1 MLFNSLPFLFIY
13 LPLVLLGYQI
23 AARFGARAVIG
34 WLGFISVVFYA
45 VWRYEFVILLL
56 GSVLVNFAFS
66 RLIYAAREDAR
77 RQKLLLIAGI
87 SCNLLLLF
95 YYKYLFPSL
104 SGLHRLGILH
114 HQFAGTLLP
123 LGISFFTF
131 TQIAYLVDLKEGS
144 AEPQG
149 FLEYLLFVTFFPHLI
164 AGPILHHSEIMPQFK
179 RRRFELN
186 AEDLSV
192 GFSYFTMGLFK
203 KVILADSIATAADRA
218 FAHAST
224 LTLVPAW
231 LGALNYTLQLYF
243 DFSGYSDMAIG
254 LARMFS
260 IRFPLNFDS
269 PYKAASIIDFWS
281 RWHMTLTRYITLYL
295 YNPLSLWVNRRRLA
309 TGKTVS
315 RRGAATAEGFT
326 QMIALPTLVSMI
338 LVGVWHGAGLQFL
351 FFGLLH
357 GIYITVNHAWRI
369 FRKRR
374 TEQPRS
380 YFAQK
385 LRTVPAVALTMFCV
399 VIAQVLFRA
408 DSTQSAFAMFAGM
421 FGLHGAALPE
431 RSTMLASLVRLP
443 VRFAIVWFL
452 PNTQQILGLASPPAG
467 PKWIQR
473 LFDRFFVW
481 RPSVSWALAL
491 GIAFLMSLAWMQ
503 DTTRFL
509 YFQF

>member
-269 PYKAASIIDFWS
+269 PYKAASIIGFWS

-374 TEQPRS
+374 TEQPQS

-408 DSTQSAFAMFAGM
+408 DSTHDAFALFAGM